1 MKAPRSELRVLL
13 SLHLLLLAPGT
24 AEAAARSHG
33 CLFDESLCSHQ
44 ERCVTDGLFGHCQD
58 ALLPIRTQYDVSPP
72 VLGRLR
78 EVLRQL
84 LLQGLSWQ
92 DDITQY
98 VIAMEMEKVPKL
110 HPQQLR
116 LSTAMG
122 DERFRLPT
130 DKGPHP
136 VSIPLEQWPAQ
147 EIHRYLKFLL
157 HSSRP
162 ELSLGRGVS
171 GDVMGPYS
179 IGKGGNMLELGG
191 DEERRLQGRAG
202 LDGIINQDYPSDHGN
217 RYGPITEDSQDQNAK
232 NPNRMKDT
240 NIGPNTP
247 QPLAAAVDLDSLLQR
262 KASMLNGHRQRR
274 KELEPQILDAS
285 PLSLA
290 SAWKDGKEGGSSR
303 TREVSGRR
311 VQAAAVEL
319 GLSREEVDVP
329 RQGFPKPREGLQLER
344 PPTAASPNK
353 EEYAY
358 IVTNKKP
365 LTLSDGIKLLES
377 LALRLHLA
385 TVNFINISV
394 IGPALTFRLRH
405 NDHNLTVEEVATKAV
420 ADKSILEADTGLKII
435 QTGVGERNAFHLL
448 PKPARHSDTFRFL
461 LLTFI
466 AVACIAGIL
475 IAGAVIFCLRQNAKR
490 HQKGKLAGM
499 GREGATDTSLEY
511 QSYMEDHL
519 KIKDRLHK
527 EWEALCAYQAE
538 PNSCSVAQSEANVK
552 KCRNPTFVP
561 YDHNRM
567 VLKAEVNPSRTDF
580 INASPIIDHD
590 PRMPAYIA
598 TQGPLS
604 HTIPDFWQMV
614 WENGCTVIVMLTPLV
629 EDSVRHCDRYW
640 PDEGSSLYHIYEVNL
655 VSEHIWCEDFLVRS
669 FYLKNLQSQETRTL
683 TQFHFLS
690 WPAEGI
696 PSSTRPLLDFR
707 RKVNKCY
714 RGRSCPIIVHCSDGA
729 GRTGTYTLIDMV
741 LNRMSKGVKEIDI
754 AATLEH
760 IRDQRPGMVCTKDQ
774 FEFALTAVAEEVNAI
789 LKALPQ

>member
-1 MKAPRSELRVLL
+1 MKAPRSELRALL

-136 VSIPLEQWPAQ
+136 VSIPLEQWPAE

-162 ELSLGRGVS
+162 ELSVGRGIS
-171 GDVMGPYS
+171 GDVMGPYP

-191 DEERRLQGRAG
+191 DEERSLQRRAG

-217 RYGPITEDSQDQNAK
+217 RYGPITEDLQDQNAK

-262 KASMLNGHRQRR
+262 KASILNGHRQRR
-274 KELEPQILDAS
+274 KELEPQTLDAS
-285 PLSLA
+285 PLNLA

-319 GLSREEVDVP
+319 GLSREEVDMP
-329 RQGFPKPREGLQLER
+329 RQGFPKPREGFQPER

-490 HQKGKLAGM
+490 RQKGKLAGM

-538 PNSCSVAQSEANVK
+538 PNSCSIAQSGANVK
-552 KCRNPTFVP
+552 KCRNPAFVP

-707 RKVNKCY
+707 RKVNRCY